1 MEWLFIDVGLPI
13 GNWVLCIAF
22 SGKFARDTYD
32 AQVFPQID
40 FGLIESSRERLASAL
55 LHGAIDLAIVIG
67 EAPIPE
73 CKSTPLWTE
82 RILIALPEA
91 HRLAANEIIYWTDL
105 KGETLLLSQCDPGA
119 EMQDLVI
126 AKLVSPEDRPK
137 IVRHDVSRESI
148 KSLVGVAFGIGLT
161 LEASLGANF
170 AGVTHREV
178 RDRTGGTSRLGY
190 SAHWREDNDNPALAD
205 LLMLL
210 GERYPL
216 PAT

>member
-1 MEWLFIDVGLPI
+1 M
-13 GNWVLCIAF
+13 
-22 SGKFARDTYD
+22 
-32 AQVFPQID
+32 
-40 FGLIESSRERLASAL
+40 
-55 LHGAIDLAIVIG
+55 
-67 EAPIPE
+67 
-73 CKSTPLWTE
+73 
-82 RILIALPEA
+82 
-91 HRLAANEIIYWTDL
+91 
-105 KGETLLLSQCDPGA
+105 LLSQCDPGA

-126 AKLVSPEDRPK
+126 AKLVSPEDPPK